1 MSRIFAKSPYIIEV
15 NEASQVGAKVEIY
28 LKKAQSGTVVYPT
41 LPSYT
46 LSKLIS
52 SSNAIACYFD
62 IAPYI
67 ENFISNSSYTVNT
80 ATEPNFFNE
89 GQFCF
94 ARIKRYKLIG
104 TTYTLVDTVT
114 YTCFNG
120 YVYNTEGINID
131 LGAYLLPEGTY
142 YYDSALSPG
151 DLVVDNTSGW
161 KYKYTDLVTGT
172 NRTYTSVDSRVLQPF
187 KVFSSYLSN
196 GNKLEILNASNTVLK
211 TYYFKP
217 KELNKYTTVTIDFI
231 NKYGGWQREFLIGA
245 SNDSLNVTNLEYKSY
260 RTAETTFNAQED
272 LTKILNVNG
281 TETIKTNTGWVEESF
296 KETIKQILLSDRILI
311 NNRPVKITTK
321 QVELQKNINNK
332 LINYPLE
339 FQYTNSII

>member
-1 MSRIFAKSPYIIEV
+1 MSRIFAKSPYIIEI

-28 LKKAQSGTVVYPT
+28 LKNGSGSYPT
-41 LPSYT
+41 DPSYT

-52 SSNAIACYFD
+52 SSNSTNCYFD

-67 ENFISNSSYTVNT
+67 NNFITHKSYTVNVST
-80 ATEPNFFNE
+80 VPNYLDTD
-89 GQFCF
+89 QYCY
-94 ARIKRYKLIG
+94 ARIKRYKLI
-104 TTYTLVDTVT
+104 T
-114 YTCFNG
+114 
-120 YVYNTEGINID
+120 
-131 LGAYLLPEGTY
+131 PGTY
-142 YYDSALSPG
+142 YYDPSLSAG
-151 DLVVDNTSGW
+151 DLIVETT
-161 KYKYTDLVTGT
+161 TDWTF
-172 NRTYTSVDSRVLQPF
+172 TYTNLITAASHTDTVPEGTLQAYRV
-187 KVFSSYLSN
+187 KSSYLSA
-196 GNKLEILNASNTVLK
+196 GNKLEIRNISGVLQY

-231 NKYGGWQREFLIGA
+231 NKFGAWQREFLIGA

-260 RTAETTFNAQED
+260 RAAETTFNAQED

-281 TETIKTNTGWVEESF
+281 TETIKTNTGWVEEGF

>member
-1 MSRIFAKSPYIIEV
+1 MSRIFAKSPYIIEI

-28 LKKAQSGTVVYPT
+28 LKNGSGSYPT
-41 LPSYT
+41 DPSYT

-52 SSNAIACYFD
+52 SSNSTNCYFD

-67 ENFISNSSYTVNT
+67 NNFITHKSYTVNVST
-80 ATEPNFFNE
+80 VPNYLDTD
-89 GQFCF
+89 QYCY

-104 TTYTLVDTVT
+104 TTYTLINTVD
-114 YTCFNG
+114 YTCYDG
-120 YVYNTEGINID
+120 YVYNTQGINTD
-131 LGAYLLPEGTY
+131 LGGALLTPGTY
-142 YYDSALSPG
+142 YYDPSLSAG
-151 DLVVDNTSGW
+151 DLIVETT
-161 KYKYTDLVTGT
+161 TDWTF
-172 NRTYTSVDSRVLQPF
+172 TYTNLITAASHTDTVPEGTLQAYRV
-187 KVFSSYLSN
+187 KSSYLSA
-196 GNKLEILNASNTVLK
+196 GNKLEIRNISGVLQY

-231 NKYGGWQREFLIGA
+231 NKFGAWQREFLIGA

-260 RTAETTFNAQED
+260 RAAETTFNAQED

-281 TETIKTNTGWVEESF
+281 TETIKTNTGWVEEGF

>member
-1 MSRIFAKSPYIIEV
+1 MSRIFTKSPYIISI

-28 LKKAQSGTVVYPT
+28 LKQFGGSFGASPD
-41 LPSYT
+41 YT

-52 SSNAIACYFD
+52 SSTSPTCYFD

-67 ENFISNSSYTVNT
+67 NNFISHKSYSITVS
-80 ATEPNFFNE
+80 TEPRSFDIA
-89 GQFCF
+89 QYCY
-94 ARIKRYKLIG
+94 ASIKRYKLIG
-104 TTYTLVDTVT
+104 STYTLVDTT
-114 YTCFNG
+114 EYTCFDG

-131 LGAYLLPEGTY
+131 LGAYSLPEGTY
-142 YYDSALSPG
+142 YYDSSLSAG

-161 KYKYTDLVTGT
+161 KYKYTNLLNGA
-172 NRTYTSVDSRVLQPF
+172 NRTYTSSSNIILQPF
-187 KVFSSYLSN
+187 RVFLSYIQV
-196 GNKLEILNASNTVLK
+196 GNKLEILDASNAVLK

-217 KELNKYTTVTIDFI
+217 IELKKYSTVTIDFI
-231 NKYGGWQREFLIGA
+231 SKYGVWQREFLIGA
-245 SNDSLNVTNLEYKSY
+245 SNDSLNITNIEHKSY
-260 RTAETTFNAQED
+260 RESETTFNSQED
-272 LTKILNVNG
+272 LTNILNVNG

-311 NNRPVKITTK
+311 NNRPAKITTK

-339 FQYTNSII
+339 FQYTNFVI